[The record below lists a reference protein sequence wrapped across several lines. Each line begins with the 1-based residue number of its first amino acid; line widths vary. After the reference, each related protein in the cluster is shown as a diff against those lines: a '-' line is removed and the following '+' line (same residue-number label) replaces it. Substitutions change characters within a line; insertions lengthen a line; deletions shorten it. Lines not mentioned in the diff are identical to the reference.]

1 MSSSVTNYETKIQP
15 NPGAPA
21 LLLVEANEFI
31 RARVH
36 DWFSCEFPHYRFL
49 EASSYEEARA
59 LGCQYQPS
67 VALVD
72 IDLPD
77 AKGFDILRM
86 LRGVAP
92 DAHLIAL
99 SMYHAETYR
108 AYAASAGAI
117 ACLSLHMSDSML
129 RNLVGV
135 VLAEHQRH
143 RAPRL

>member
-1 MSSSVTNYETKIQP
+1 MVSGSMTETKTRAEAD
-15 NPGAPA
+15 APA
-21 LLLVEANEFI
+21 LLLVEGNEFI
-31 RARVH
+31 RARLH

-49 EASSYEEARA
+49 EAGTYDEARA
-59 LGCQYQPS
+59 LAFAHAPS

-72 IDLPD
+72 IDLPH

-86 LRGVAP
+86 LRGVIP

-99 SMYHAETYR
+99 SMYHAETFR
-108 AYAASAGAI
+108 AYAANAGAI

-135 VLAEHQRH
+135 VLSEQRK
-143 RAPRL
+143 A